1 MVSRK
6 KLYWAEHKEDFVNP
20 VIFSTEIFFLAKLR
34 DGKVETF
41 TRLFPSVDAFSV
53 VCRRGLAGVPFS
65 QGSVGQHL

>member
-1 MVSRK
+1 
-6 KLYWAEHKEDFVNP
+6 VNP

-53 VCRRGLAGVPFS
+53 VYRRGLAGMPLS
-65 QGSVGQHL
+65 QASAGQHL